1 MAKNLIALESVVLQL
16 NSNWALAKSSRGGTK
31 EWLAPRS
38 FEVESLK
45 NKHSRGD
52 FGRFYGVL
60 RENRDIRIKGSLQC
74 NMEKGLF

>member
-38 FEVESLK
+38 FQIINLK
-45 NKHSRGD
+45 IKHSRTEFRMSTKYGSSD
-52 FGRFYGVL
+52 LVPEGFYGV
-60 RENRDIRIKGSLQC
+60 C
-74 NMEKGLF
+74 A